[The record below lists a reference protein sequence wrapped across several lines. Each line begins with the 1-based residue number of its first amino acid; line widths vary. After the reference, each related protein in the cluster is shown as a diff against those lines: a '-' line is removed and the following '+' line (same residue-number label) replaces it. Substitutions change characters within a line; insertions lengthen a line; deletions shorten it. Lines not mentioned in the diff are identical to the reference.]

1 MIDELKQDLLRIS
14 PHKHCWITFFLEF
27 IKPGAFKAILCYRIS
42 HYFHTKKIPFLAILF
57 ETLIKWRYASDIR
70 RGAKIGGGIILPHP
84 YGIIIGGE
92 SKIGENCH
100 IGQHVTIGGNMNKQ
114 KEGQTQPII
123 GNNCFICANS
133 VVVGPITIGDN
144 VIIGAGSVVVC
155 DIPSNVVAA
164 DNPCRIIKPRV
175 LS

>member
-92 SKIGENCH
+92 SKICKNCH

-164 DNPCRIIKPRV
+164 GNPCRIIKPRV